1 MYLNIESNDINNYL
15 EKSEVIDFYNT
26 EIINI
31 AEKLLTGINNE
42 IDLVKRVY
50 EFVRDE
56 VYHSSDINGKI
67 VTYKASEV
75 FKYRQGVCYAK
86 SHLLAAILRYL
97 NIPTGFCYQGL
108 LMEDEKESFIV
119 IHGFNGIYL
128 KSLNKWIRI
137 DARGNKKGINA
148 QFSIEEE
155 KLAYDLRRELGEYDD
170 KIIYFKPNINVLN
183 KLRRYSLFDDLRKD
197 FPTDL

>member
-1 MYLNIESNDINNYL
+1 MFNIESNDINKYL
-15 EKSEVIDFYNT
+15 EKSEIIDFDNS
-26 EIINI
+26 EIISISN
-31 AEKLLTGINNE
+31 KLSVGISNE

-56 VYHSSDINGKI
+56 VNHSADISGKI
-67 VTYKASEV
+67 VTFKASDV
-75 FKYRQGVCYAK
+75 LKYRQGVCYAK
-86 SHLLAAILRYL
+86 SHLLAAILRSL

-108 LMEDEKESFIV
+108 IMEDEKETFIV

-128 KSLNKWIRI
+128 KSQEKWIRV

-148 QFSIEEE
+148 QFSIKDE
-155 KLAYDLRRELGEYDD
+155 KLAYDLRKELGEYDD

-183 KLRRYSLFDDLRKD
+183 KLRSYSLFEDLRKD
-197 FPTDL
+197 YPTALY